1 MRPAT
6 TSAPPSSSA
15 LETASA
21 PLQPAEHGKTRG
33 PCSARG
39 GPSDSVWRPVVT
51 KTLSVAAAMLGLA
64 AIGTVSSLHD
74 ARGGLDGNGATS
86 SASSAQRASLLQA
99 TDALFNG
106 SSAASTEQVLKSE
119 ATRAE
124 VMNGSGSASASTS
137 APPTGSAPPV
147 GPNNPSGVTAD
158 GKVILN
164 TANAE
169 ELDRLPGIGKKTA
182 ERILELRARLGRFK
196 KVQDLLRV
204 KGIGAKSLQKL
215 MPLIVLDPA

>member
-1 MRPAT
+1 MRPTT

-15 LETASA
+15 LQTASA
-21 PLQPAEHGKTRG
+21 PTQPAEHGETRG

-39 GPSDSVWRPVVT
+39 GPLDSVWRPVVT

-74 ARGGLDGNGATS
+74 ARGGLDGSGATS
-86 SASSAQRASLLQA
+86 SVGTAERASLLQA
-99 TDALFNG
+99 ADALFESPSG
-106 SSAASTEQVLKSE
+106 STSERAPGAA
-119 ATRAE
+119 AARAE
-124 VMNGSGSASASTS
+124 PMSGIGSAPASTS
-137 APPTGSAPPV
+137 APPTGSAPTAAPSS
-147 GPNNPSGVTAD
+147 PSGVTAD

-164 TANAE
+164 VANAE

-182 ERILELRARLGRFK
+182 QRILELRARLGRFK

-204 KGIGAKSLQKL
+204 KGIGTKSLQKL
-215 MPLIVLDPA
+215 LPLIVLDPA